1 MDFNSCVQETK
12 TTHADE
18 KYHTFHQVVD
28 QDKRPS
34 VCATKFDHKQDFP
47 YGKAQVHKSA
57 LFVEDRDA
65 RIDEI
70 VPLVL
75 PTQLPSDSDGS
86 DDEVGKENT
95 IYPQEN
101 RAPLMTINS
110 VLHNVQ
116 NVRLWLLTCY
126 FHLFLIMSF
135 AIIIFVFKTGRYD
148 EQWTIVQGAIY
159 MLRCYICNNYI
170 LSNRLCLYMVVPN
183 FFSHNVLCNYHYCI
197 HNREK

>member
-18 KYHTFHQVVD
+18 KYHSYHQVVD

-34 VCATKFDHKQDFP
+34 VCATKFDHNQDFP
-47 YGKAQVHKSA
+47 NGQAQVHKSA

-95 IYPQEN
+95 IYTQEN
-101 RAPLMTINS
+101 RAPLMTINC
-110 VLHNVQ
+110 VLQNGQ

-126 FHLFLIMSF
+126 FHLFLIMTS
-135 AIIIFVFKTGRYD
+135 ADIIFVFKTGRYD

-159 MLRCYICNNYI
+159 MLRCYICNN
-170 LSNRLCLYMVVPN
+170 
-183 FFSHNVLCNYHYCI
+183 
-197 HNREK
+197 

>member
-1 MDFNSCVQETK
+1 MDFNSCIQETK
-12 TTHADE
+12 TAHADV

-28 QDKRPS
+28 HNKRPS
-34 VCATKFDHKQDFP
+34 ACANKFDHSQDFP
-47 YGKAQVHKSA
+47 CEKAQVHKSA

-65 RIDEI
+65 RYNEI

-110 VLHNVQ
+110 VLQ
-116 NVRLWLLTCY
+116 NGQSVRLWLLTCY
-126 FHLFLIMSF
+126 FHLFLIMTF
-135 AIIIFVFKTGRYD
+135 ADIIFVFKTGRYD

-170 LSNRLCLYMVVPN
+170 LSNRHCLYMVVPN
-183 FFSHNVLCNYHYCI
+183 FFSHNVLCKLSLLYS
-197 HNREK
+197 

>member
-95 IYPQEN
+95 IYTQEN

-110 VLHNVQ
+110 VLQNGQ

-126 FHLFLIMSF
+126 FHLFLIMTF
-135 AIIIFVFKTGRYD
+135 ADIIFVFKTGRYD

-170 LSNRLCLYMVVPN
+170 LSNRHCLYMVVPN
-183 FFSHNVLCNYHYCI
+183 FFSHNVLCKLSLLYS
-197 HNREK
+197 